1 LGDGKIMASYSTK
14 GLDHLGLV
22 AGMNKELGIA
32 KIIDQALPGQCDGK
46 LISYGQLVEAMI
58 LNGLGFVGRTLH
70 MYPQYFKERP
80 VERLIGKGIK
90 AEYINDDA
98 LGRCLDK
105 LYETGVSDIY
115 QTLSASV
122 VKHLGLPCEGINLDS
137 TSIHVDGNY
146 DHKEDCKAVKLV
158 RGYSRDHRP
167 ELNQVVLN
175 LITENKAGIPVYM
188 QAASGN
194 INDNEGFK
202 HIVKHHISSLKA
214 AQDSQYFIAD
224 AALYTAET
232 IQSLDEQKQLF
243 ISRAPQKLKQVKEA
257 IARKNTLDFKTLD
270 NGYSAAWLESD
281 YGEVKQR
288 WLLIE
293 SEQAKKREQ
302 HTLDKRMKKDSNEVI
317 KSFKKLSRQRFSCP
331 LDAAKTLNTWLKA
344 HNEIGIDGDKI
355 LKHAI
360 FKQSGRP
367 KLNQQP
373 DSYEYQI
380 TGQLYWSL
388 KSREQRLQEKGM
400 FMLATNDLSE
410 GLTMEKML
418 SLYKSQQ
425 SVEKGFRFLKSPD
438 FLTSSLY
445 LKKPE
450 RIEALLMVM
459 TCCLMV
465 YAALEHKIR
474 RELKAQSAYFPNLK
488 YKPCQNPTAR
498 WVFFCFQGIHVLT
511 ISGEQQL
518 VLNVE
523 ERNSIIINC
532 MGSIYQKI
540 YS

>member
-1 LGDGKIMASYSTK
+1 MTSYSTK

-32 KIIDQALPGQCDGK
+32 KLIDQALPKQCDNK

-122 VKHLGLPCEGINLDS
+122 VKHLELPCEGINLDS
-137 TSIHVDGNY
+137 TSIHVDGKY
-146 DHKEDCKAVKLV
+146 EHDIDSKAVKLV

-175 LITENKAGIPVYM
+175 LITENKAGIPIYM

-202 HIVKHHISSLKA
+202 NIVKHHISSLKA

-224 AALYTAET
+224 AALYTTHT
-232 IQSLDEQKQLF
+232 IQSLDEQKHLF
-243 ISRAPQKLKQVKEA
+243 ISRAPQKLTQVKEA
-257 IARKNTLDFKTLD
+257 IAQKNTLDFKMLD
-270 NGYSAAWLESD
+270 NGYSGAWLESD
-281 YGEVKQR
+281 YGGVKQR

-293 SEQAKKREQ
+293 SEQAKRREQ
-302 HTLDKRMKKDSNEVI
+302 HTLDKRLEKESNTAL
-317 KSFKKLSRQRFSCP
+317 KSFKKLSRQRFSCE
-331 LDAAKTLNTWLKA
+331 LDADKAVDVWLKSHTELLISDRA
-344 HNEIGIDGDKI
+344 L

-367 KLNQQP
+367 KLNQQA

-380 TGQLYWSL
+380 TGQLSWSL
-388 KSREQRLQEKGM
+388 THRAQRLQEKGL
-400 FMLATNDLSE
+400 FMLATNELSDT
-410 GLTMEKML
+410 LTMEKML
-418 SLYKSQQ
+418 TLYKSQQ

-450 RIEALLMVM
+450 RIEALLMIM

-465 YAALEHKIR
+465 YAALEHKMR
-474 RELKAQSAYFPNLK
+474 RELKAQSVYFPNLK

-511 ISGEQQL
+511 VGDEQQL
-518 VLNVE
+518 VLNIE

-532 MGSIYQKI
+532 MGSIYEKI